1 MKITKGLLTKIVK
14 EEVKKQINQGRRI
27 DEIFGLFGGGKK
39 EKAKPSA
46 GASKGNDT
54 QTLQSIVKV
63 SDKKKFA
70 EMFKKNP
77 RSYLSAV
84 TLAANGVPRNFRYK
98 LQIRKEYLPYIQT
111 LVKRLEATKS
121 GKSKK
126 DPLAFLSVRFLTDES
141 EANNRSAGEAFE
153 VDSGN
158 LSKFGV
164 EAEKFVRYMKDYMKS
179 EMDPSLK
186 QLAKNMANKR

>member
-39 EKAKPSA
+39 EKAKPSV

-77 RSYLSAV
+77 R
-84 TLAANGVPRNFRYK
+84 
-98 LQIRKEYLPYIQT
+98 
-111 LVKRLEATKS
+111 
-121 GKSKK
+121 
-126 DPLAFLSVRFLTDES
+126 
-141 EANNRSAGEAFE
+141 
-153 VDSGN
+153 
-158 LSKFGV
+158 
-164 EAEKFVRYMKDYMKS
+164 
-179 EMDPSLK
+179 
-186 QLAKNMANKR
+186 